1 LYAGYARALAYR
13 GFALATDAAT
23 FHALAGDHLVRLG
36 FSLANDPNQT
46 RGRYSD
52 SSADYQCSCGLWLS
66 VGFENDSGSALVFF
80 GRRWFLGQGDA
91 RVSNHLAIL
100 ARRFGIDTPIS
111 YPLSWGDQ
119 RAGEIA
125 TILTELKR
133 SLPEVMKRVTLDD
146 LIQVEREQ
154 FGAETLARAQFGTGF
169 DRSVRVSSF
178 QAQ

>member
-1 LYAGYARALAYR
+1 MT
-13 GFALATDAAT
+13 TDAET
-23 FHALAGDHLVRLG
+23 FHALAGDDLVRLG
-36 FSLANDPNQT
+36 FSQAHDPSQT
-46 RGRYSD
+46 TGRYSD
-52 SSADYQCSCGLWLS
+52 SGAHYVCSRGLRLC
-66 VGFENDSGSALVFF
+66 VGFENDSRNALVFF
-80 GRRWFLGQGDA
+80 GRLWSLSQGRGA
-91 RVSNHLAIL
+91 YFSNYYAIL

-178 QAQ
+178 HAQ